1 MKKVILTPYDKE
13 RILVINS
20 QISSVPKNIITETNK
35 DVIDTLQKWHIL
47 NKCLRDQK
55 WKIISYLVCQDIIEN
70 ENTKKLHI
78 KYVASDPQ
86 YKVALKQ
93 EVQNLIL
100 QAKELWYN
108 AITFYW
114 FNKLLN
120 RFVSIIGFKEVSPL
134 NGEKPWYYQY
144 NLK

>member
-47 NKCLRDQK
+47 NKCVRDQK

-70 ENTKKLHI
+70 ESTKKLHI
-78 KYVASDPQ
+78 KYVAADPQ

-93 EVQNLIL
+93 ELQDLIL
-100 QAKELWYN
+100 QAKKLWYN